1 MRKSRIARLLALV
14 MGVWLSLVQSDAGLF
29 HACATGNGAVA
40 AYEAGVA
47 ATTPPSHG
55 AHAEHADHHA
65 PAAAAAPDTSPA
77 HQHGTGD
84 AECHCIGH
92 CCVPTVPALRAP
104 DTFAL
109 VSVLRVDAVQ
119 PGRASHAVV
128 AEWADFVL
136 PFATAPPVVIVG

>member
-14 MGVWLSLVQSDAGLF
+14 MGIWLSLVQSDAGLF
-29 HACATGNGAVA
+29 HACSTGNGAVA

-55 AHAEHADHHA
+55 AHAEHAQHQAHE
-65 PAAAAAPDTSPA
+65 AAPDSSPA

-92 CCVPTVPALRAP
+92 CCVSTVPALRAP

-109 VSVLRVDAVQ
+109 VSVVRVDAVQ